1 MEGVRL
7 RESQK
12 YIVRERARG
21 ADGEIDR
28 ERGKGRGI
36 DVSNAAVVF
45 THREI
50 HAPHQNGQQWIVGP
64 EQFVLLRA
72 HFEF

>member
-12 YIVRERARG
+12 YIVREGARG

-36 DVSNAAVVF
+36 DGVTVGQIKVYILRCSYSFYHF
-45 THREI
+45 TSCQI
-50 HAPHQNGQQWIVGP
+50 H
-64 EQFVLLRA
+64 
-72 HFEF
+72 